1 MEGGIGFAPMMREL
15 RSRALVYLAN
25 HPKMAR
31 VKRFELLLNGLEPFV
46 LPLHQTRILKN
57 GVTAEN

>member
-1 MEGGIGFAPMMREL
+1 MEALEGGIGFAPMMREL
-15 RSRALVYLAN
+15 QSRALVYLAN

-46 LPLHQTRILKN
+46 LPLHQTRILKM
-57 GVTAEN
+57 G